1 MSYRPRIIAP
11 ILISGTRRYIFAA
24 NYTNKMAIEQLIF
37 DLGGVIINIDYNLT
51 ALAFKQLGINDFDTI
66 YSKAKQDNLFD
77 EFEKGTIS
85 NAGLR
90 NRLKEHL
97 PDGTSDEQID
107 AAWNS
112 MLIAIPSHRVEWL
125 QKLRKH
131 YRIFLLSNTNR
142 IHIKAFTA
150 ITDQQFGKGVFEST
164 FEQHYYSCDIG
175 MRKPDAE
182 IFEKVLNDNQLDRA
196 KTLFIDDS
204 IQHIEGASKINLP
217 AEWLQLDKGETI
229 EVKYASLL
237 K

>member
-1 MSYRPRIIAP
+1 
-11 ILISGTRRYIFAA
+11 
-24 NYTNKMAIEQLIF
+24 MAIEQLIF

-51 ALAFKQLGINDFDTI
+51 AVAFKHLGMKDFDAI

-77 EFEKGTIS
+77 EFEKGNIS
-85 NAGLR
+85 NAAFR

-97 PDGTSDEQID
+97 PEGTSDEQID
-107 AAWNS
+107 KAWNS
-112 MLIAIPSHRVEWL
+112 MLINIPSHRVEWL
-125 QKLRKH
+125 QKLSKQ

-150 ITDQQFGKGVFEST
+150 LADQQFGKGVFEAA
-164 FEQHYYSCDIG
+164 FEQHYYSCNIG

-182 IFEKVLNDNQLDRA
+182 IFEKLLNDNHLDRT

-204 IQHIEGASKINLP
+204 IQHIEGARKINLP
-217 AEWLQLDKGETI
+217 AEWLQLEKGETI
-229 EVKYASLL
+229 ETKYASLL